1 RMSNSLIVPLVLWGN
16 TPPTHRISAITFTPD
31 FQSVITGCRDGQLCV
46 WDVKDGDISPKLLIF
61 GHSSAV
67 VSVTSVKNDVLI
79 QEKRSHFVSVSQR
92 GEICLWD
99 ISDGRCLEQ
108 NKLSGIPTCIVG
120 QNLMINNELKQC
132 VLCYGQFPEILILS
146 ASTLSTLLTLNS
158 RIYPD
163 WVACACVVPGKSV
176 KDVCDIVGLTV
187 SGMIKV
193 WRLPPNSTSHTLY
206 EEESRQVNYTN
217 SVDVKISEGDSKVML
232 IICTHAWQ
240 VCDYVDCSLLCYTAS
255 KPGQSWNGGGF
266 ISDDFVAIWSKN
278 GLVQIYKLPF
288 SVGNQESFRTSLNQT
303 KSLIP
308 KCFKSIDLFGS
319 QEYSL
324 PPIIKLYHNKSN
336 GSLNFITGGY
346 GASVSLNE
354 VDVTSLNLTQSVY
367 SSFVKLWEGLDRKPA
382 GIIDQ
387 LSHDPR
393 EPCHVTASLFIS
405 QYCYLCCGRED
416 GSIVI
421 VPAAKTCK
429 ANLLRDEFANRKG
442 WPPHKTLRGHH
453 DRVTCLLYPHQEAT
467 ARYAPE
473 LLVSGSADFSV
484 IVWDIMAGTL
494 LHSFHTHGGE
504 VYQLLVPP
512 AACNQRIRQSIC
524 SVGIDHSVALLNLRD
539 RKCILLASRHPT
551 PIVTI
556 QWRPE
561 EDFLI
566 IACSDSSVFVWQMET
581 GHLDRFE
588 QGQVAANILAA
599 CDEKDRLDNK
609 APDNSVN
616 ISQALKHRNIHAFKA
631 LAQQGLKSIMD
642 GLDEQDK
649 NDAETEEQ
657 LHLSNNTHKSML
669 VSSLRASPS
678 NDSDSHIVFFNT
690 ESLIAKL
697 LLEHSSR
704 TRKKQKSGDRN
715 ETSTSTG
722 KAMINNFIKQVKNQL
737 LDDASDLS
745 SSETGV
751 SLKARVLKLSCLS
764 LTPNS
769 NMSYQTQV
777 KQVSRRSKKSSS
789 LLEVD
794 SAIDIAQLFVSCLHA
809 WGMDP
814 SIDNLCTERLG
825 LVMPK
830 TSVCFGLL
838 SHKGHMSL
846 MMPRRITGTVNVP
859 CIPETPMGSRK
870 GIDGNSLQLQE
881 NDNGNHHWCISSSL
895 TTQHLTAIISI
906 ANTMMELPN
915 ASFRSKIKR
924 GVRDTTDSTSD
935 DVSRHRI
942 DSVEQS
948 QVKQSWSLL
957 ATLHCVL
964 LPEHMEGL
972 DYKPPKLEFLAR
984 RWQDRCLELRE
995 AAQAL
1000 MLAELRQIGAAGR
1013 RRVVEG
1019 WAHHIPDY
1027 VDPQAPPGDPEH
1039 STSPASSSMS
1049 PEETGE
1055 RSSINS
1061 EEATAHHHHTQRQSV
1076 SKLSYEVRRRHATAI
1091 VILGVIGAEFGQ
1103 ELEPRRKVRSHSDV
1117 PDGFGLSDYSL
1128 ARYTC
1133 KALVYL
1139 LLQPPSVK
1147 LPAHIPIRR
1156 AAIDLLGRGFTVWE
1170 PYMEV
1175 SAVLLGLLEL
1185 CESYSRHIHSIQSG
1199 LPLNPDADSCR
1210 SAHHSLSLIATARP
1224 LTFITTIAREV
1235 ARHNAAAANPQHQA
1249 LLASSVLVR
1258 AKPEVLRLVELL
1270 ADKMMSDV
1278 NNVLVEVV
1286 DIVLFCIDISGLRSS
1301 FGLLEAVPT
1310 LAKFHTISYDPRS
1323 RRIAV
1328 AAGNG
1333 AIVLYDI
1340 RTCKHQIV
1348 PRSGG
1353 RITAL
1358 CFSPEGKYL
1367 CVYSADENQ
1376 LSFWIT
1382 ATSLFG
1388 MLQSQVKCIKT
1399 LSPLKM
1405 HNPSA
1410 RSNGG
1415 MCHSRLNQ
1423 SKLVWVNNRVVVL
1436 LTSEGTEHRFH
1447 I

>member
-1 RMSNSLIVPLVLWGN
+1 MSNSLIVPLVLWGN

-288 SVGNQESFRTSLNQT
+288 S
-303 KSLIP
+303 
-308 KCFKSIDLFGS
+308 SIDLFGS

-657 LHLSNNTHKSML
+657 LHVRHDLQI
-669 VSSLRASPS
+669 PS

-722 KAMINNFIKQVKNQL
+722 KAMINNFIKQ
-737 LDDASDLS
+737 
-745 SSETGV
+745 
-751 SLKARVLKLSCLS
+751 
-764 LTPNS
+764 
-769 NMSYQTQV
+769 
-777 KQVSRRSKKSSS
+777 QVSRRSKKSSS

-846 MMPRRITGTVNVP
+846 MMPRRITGTV
-859 CIPETPMGSRK
+859 K
-870 GIDGNSLQLQE
+870 

-924 GVRDTTDSTSD
+924 GVFELNLGQTNF
-935 DVSRHRI
+935 
-942 DSVEQS
+942 S

-1076 SKLSYEVRRRHATAI
+1076 RRRHATAI

-1103 ELEPRRKVRSHSDV
+1103 ELEPH
-1117 PDGFGLSDYSL
+1117 YSL

-1185 CESYSRHIHSIQSG
+1185 CESYSR
-1199 LPLNPDADSCR
+1199 
-1210 SAHHSLSLIATARP
+1210 
-1224 LTFITTIAREV
+1224 
-1235 ARHNAAAANPQHQA
+1235 
-1249 LLASSVLVR
+1249 
-1258 AKPEVLRLVELL
+1258 
-1270 ADKMMSDV
+1270 
-1278 NNVLVEVV
+1278 
-1286 DIVLFCIDISGLRSS
+1286 
-1301 FGLLEAVPT
+1301 
-1310 LAKFHTISYDPRS
+1310 
-1323 RRIAV
+1323 
-1328 AAGNG
+1328 
-1333 AIVLYDI
+1333 
-1340 RTCKHQIV
+1340 
-1348 PRSGG
+1348 
-1353 RITAL
+1353 
-1358 CFSPEGKYL
+1358 
-1367 CVYSADENQ
+1367 
-1376 LSFWIT
+1376 
-1382 ATSLFG
+1382 
-1388 MLQSQVKCIKT
+1388 
-1399 LSPLKM
+1399 
-1405 HNPSA
+1405 
-1410 RSNGG
+1410 
-1415 MCHSRLNQ
+1415 
-1423 SKLVWVNNRVVVL
+1423 
-1436 LTSEGTEHRFH
+1436 
-1447 I
+1447 

>member
-1 RMSNSLIVPLVLWGN
+1 MSNSLIVPIVLWGS
-16 TPPTHRISAITFTPD
+16 TPPTHRVSAVTFTPD
-31 FQSVITGCRDGQLCV
+31 FQNIVTGCRDGQLCV
-46 WDVKDGDISPKLLIF
+46 WDVIDGNIAPKLMIF
-61 GHSSAV
+61 GHSSSV
-67 VSVTSVKNDVLI
+67 VSVTTVKNDFLMK
-79 QEKRSHFVSVSQR
+79 EESKTHFVSASQK
-92 GEICLWD
+92 GEVCLWD
-99 ISDGRCLEQ
+99 ITDGRCLEQ
-108 NKLSGIPTCIVG
+108 NKLLGTPTCILG
-120 QNLMINNELKQC
+120 QNFVINNEPKRC
-132 VLCYGQFPEILILS
+132 VLCYGQFAEILILS
-146 ASTLSTLLTLNS
+146 ASTLSTLLSLNS

-163 WVACACVVPGKSV
+163 WIACACVAPVQAVGEECNV
-176 KDVCDIVGLTV
+176 IGLTV

-193 WRLPPNSTSHTLY
+193 WRLPSSSSANVLY

-217 SVDVKISEGDSKVML
+217 SISVKISQGDSKVML

-240 VCDYVDCSLLCYTAS
+240 VCDYGDCSLLCYTAS
-255 KPGQSWNGGGF
+255 VPGQPWSGG
-266 ISDDFVAIWSKN
+266 DFVSDNSVAVWSKN
-278 GLVQIYKLPF
+278 GVVHIYQLPF
-288 SVGNQESFRTSLNQT
+288 SIGQQESYRSSLKQKQN
-303 KSLIP
+303 LIP
-308 KCFKSIDLFGS
+308 KSIRTFNIFS
-319 QEYSL
+319 SEQHTL
-324 PPIIKLYHNKSN
+324 PPIIKLYCNKDTN
-336 GSLNFITGGY
+336 KLHFVTGGY
-346 GASVSLNE
+346 DASVAVNQVSITLESE
-354 VDVTSLNLTQSVY
+354 VSNTY
-367 SSFVKLWEGLDRKPA
+367 SNFKKLWESLDSKPP

-387 LSHDPR
+387 LSHDPK
-393 EPCHVTASLFIS
+393 EPCNVTASLFIA

-429 ANLLRDEFANRKG
+429 SNLLQDEFSSRKG
-442 WPPHKTLRGHH
+442 WPPHRTLRGHR
-453 DRVTCLLYPHQEAT
+453 DRVTCLLYPYQEASN
-467 ARYAPE
+467 RYSPE
-473 LLVSGSADFSV
+473 VLVSGSADFSV
-484 IVWDIMAGTL
+484 VVWDIMAGTL

-512 AACNQRIRQSIC
+512 DTCNQRIKQSIC

-539 RKCILLASRHPT
+539 RKCILLASRHPS
-551 PIVTI
+551 PIVAI
-556 QWRPE
+556 RWRPE

-566 IACSDSSVFVWQMET
+566 IACSDCSVFVWQMET

-588 QGQVAANILAA
+588 QGEVAANILAA
-599 CDEKDRLDNK
+599 CDEQEIGDTTK
-609 APDNSVN
+609 PQHSVN
-616 ISQALKHRNIHAFKA
+616 ISQALKHRNINAFKA

-642 GLDEQDK
+642 GLDDQDK
-649 NDAETEEQ
+649 SDADTEAR
-657 LHLSNNTHKSML
+657 LHLSNSTHKAML
-669 VSSLRASPS
+669 VSSLRASS
-678 NDSDSHIVFFNT
+678 ANDTDSHIVFFNT
-690 ESLIAKL
+690 EALIAKL
-697 LLEHSSR
+697 LLEHSAKAVKKSR
-704 TRKKQKSGDRN
+704 ITERSRN
-715 ETSTSTG
+715 PASAG
-722 KAMINNFIKQVKNQL
+722 KNMINNLIKQVKNQL
-737 LDDASDLS
+737 LDDGSDLS
-745 SSETGV
+745 SSEANEV
-751 SLKARVLKLSCLS
+751 QA
-764 LTPNS
+764 P
-769 NMSYQTQV
+769 
-777 KQVSRRSKKSSS
+777 SRKGKKSPS
-789 LLEVD
+789 LLQLD
-794 SAIDIAQLFVSCLHA
+794 SAIDIAQIIVSCLHA

-814 SIDNLCTERLG
+814 GIDDLCIERLG
-825 LVMPK
+825 LLLPK
-830 TSVCFGLL
+830 TSICFGLL
-838 SHKGHMSL
+838 SHGGHMAL
-846 MMPRRITGTVNVP
+846 MMPRKITGT
-859 CIPETPMGSRK
+859 
-870 GIDGNSLQLQE
+870 LQE
-881 NDNGNHHWCISSSL
+881 NENGKYHWGISSSL
-895 TTQHLTAIISI
+895 TTQHLTAVISL

-915 ASFRSKIKR
+915 ASFKSKMKR
-924 GVRDTTDSTSD
+924 AAHETTDSTSD
-935 DVSRHRI
+935 DVSRHRL

-964 LPEHMEGL
+964 LPEHMEGEF
-972 DYKPPKLEFLAR
+972 YKPPKLEFLAR

-1000 MLAELRQIGAAGR
+1000 MLAELRQMGASGR
-1013 RRVVEG
+1013 RKVVEV
-1019 WAHHIPDY
+1019 WSHHIPDY
-1027 VDPQAPPGDPEH
+1027 VEQQPHPVEMDHP
-1039 STSPASSSMS
+1039 TSPASSNMI
-1049 PEETGE
+1049 PDEVGD
-1055 RSSINS
+1055 RSSLHS
-1061 EEATAHHHHTQRQSV
+1061 EDLISAPSHHTRHNTT
-1076 SKLSYEVRRRHATAI
+1076 KLSYEVRRRHATAI

-1103 ELEPRRKVRSHSDV
+1103 EIEPRRKVRSNSDI
-1117 PDGFGLSDYSL
+1117 PEGFGLCDYSL
-1128 ARYTC
+1128 ARHTC

-1139 LLQPPSVK
+1139 LLQPPSSK

-1185 CESYSRHIHSIQSG
+1185 CETYTRHIASIQSG

-1258 AKPEVLRLVELL
+1258 AKPEVLRIIELL
-1270 ADKMMSDV
+1270 ADKMISDV

-1286 DIVLFCIDISGLRSS
+1286 DIVLFCIDISGLRNS
-1301 FGLLEAVPT
+1301 FGLLEAVPA

-1323 RRIAV
+1323 KRIAV

-1405 HNPSA
+1405 HNSSA
-1410 RSNGG
+1410 QTNGG
-1415 MCHSRLNQ
+1415 MSHSRLNL
-1423 SKLVWVNNRVVVL
+1423 SKLVWVSNRVVVL
-1436 LTSEGTEHRFH
+1436 LTSEGSEHRFH

>member
-1 RMSNSLIVPLVLWGN
+1 MSNSLIVPLVLWGN

-288 SVGNQESFRTSLNQT
+288 S
-303 KSLIP
+303 
-308 KCFKSIDLFGS
+308 SIDLFGS

-657 LHLSNNTHKSML
+657 LHVRHDLQI
-669 VSSLRASPS
+669 PS

-722 KAMINNFIKQVKNQL
+722 KAMINNFIKQ
-737 LDDASDLS
+737 
-745 SSETGV
+745 
-751 SLKARVLKLSCLS
+751 
-764 LTPNS
+764 
-769 NMSYQTQV
+769 
-777 KQVSRRSKKSSS
+777 QVSRRSKKSSS

-846 MMPRRITGTVNVP
+846 MMPRRITGTV
-859 CIPETPMGSRK
+859 K
-870 GIDGNSLQLQE
+870 

-942 DSVEQS
+942 DS
-948 QVKQSWSLL
+948 QSWSLL

-1076 SKLSYEVRRRHATAI
+1076 RRRHATAI

-1103 ELEPRRKVRSHSDV
+1103 ELEPH
-1117 PDGFGLSDYSL
+1117 YSL